1 MARTDSRATVFLLRA
16 SRQCGRRASGV
27 GSDVT
32 RTQIIEARREL
43 FVGEHGACR
52 LPVRKSLFG
61 GWVPLSPIN
70 RQVVDRRQGA
80 GRRIN
85 RDRRR
90 EAVLVQDERRSG
102 IDRRSPVPRR
112 SGEHRRG
119 AA

>member
-1 MARTDSRATVFLLRA
+1 MQAIRTEEPT
-16 SRQCGRRASGV
+16 
-27 GSDVT
+27 
-32 RTQIIEARREL
+32 
-43 FVGEHGACR
+43 GEC
-52 LPVRKSLFG
+52 
-61 GWVPLSPIN
+61 VPLPIT
-70 RQVVDRRQGA
+70 RHSVDRRQGA

-90 EAVLVQDERRSG
+90 EAVPVEEERRSG

>member
-1 MARTDSRATVFLLRA
+1 MAGPDRRATVFLLGA
-16 SRQCGRRASGV
+16 SGQCGRRASGV
-27 GSDVT
+27 GSDVMRT
-32 RTQIIEARREL
+32 RIIEARRDF

-52 LPVRKSLFG
+52 LPVREEPTG
-61 GWVPLSPIN
+61 GCVSLSPIT
-70 RQVVDRRQGA
+70 RHSVDRRQGA

-90 EAVLVQDERRSG
+90 EALPVEEERRRG